1 MVSAMYGFQDEQLGV
16 LPELPC
22 SRCPDDVVLGA
33 LIPVVFRPFRRVRR
47 RSCVHLASC
56 LMLLALARFVMLD
69 ASFDENCRFFTM
81 FLVLTACRVVLIKRS
96 PLQEVNEAS
105 RVLFTY
111 HYLRSTISV
120 VILIMRSPRAPFAGL
135 ELGAYDWWE
144 VDTTLLCR

>member
-47 RSCVHLASC
+47 QSCVHLASC

-69 ASFDENCRFFTM
+69 ASVDENRRFFTM

-105 RVLFTY
+105 R
-111 HYLRSTISV
+111 
-120 VILIMRSPRAPFAGL
+120 ILICLLLLALHNLGGDLNYEITACGLRRGPKLRAVISAM
-135 ELGAYDWWE
+135 A
-144 VDTTLLCR
+144 R